1 MAGTTQFTIGADVSC
16 TDGVCGEVYRVV
28 VDPLLKTVTHLVV
41 EPKHRQALG
50 RLVPLELVDT
60 ATGEIRLHCTVAEFE
75 QLAPAEEM
83 RFLPGTGAY
92 GGYGPG
98 RVFFHPYYALGGEGM
113 VGGPLGI
120 SSGLGLGVGN
130 LSQPVTYDKVPV
142 GEVELRRGEQVHA
155 TDGDIGR
162 VQGLVMDRDSHRVTH
177 VLLQEGHLWGRKQVA
192 IPISEVAGVD
202 EGIRLKISKQ
212 QVQDLPEVDIE
223 HPNG

>member
-1 MAGTTQFTIGADVSC
+1 MSGTTQFTIGADVSC
-16 TDGVCGEVYRVV
+16 TDGICGEVYRVV

-50 RLVPLELVDT
+50 RLVPLDLVDT
-60 ATGEIRLHCTVAEFE
+60 ATVEIRLQCTVAEFE

-98 RVFFHPYYALGGEGM
+98 GVFFHPYYALG
-113 VGGPLGI
+113 I
-120 SSGLGLGVGN
+120 SSGVGLGVGN

-142 GEVELRRGEQVHA
+142 GEVEVRRGEQVHA

-162 VQGLVMDRDSHRVTH
+162 VQGLVMDRDSHQVTH
-177 VLLQEGHLWGRKQVA
+177 VLLQEGHLWGRKQVV

-223 HPNG
+223 HPDG